1 MDVLFCKVMFDMNI
15 LVYVFYLIV
24 IFRCVGE
31 LLNYIYNNELILFF
45 KMFNLYEWIGE
56 INNK

>member
-1 MDVLFCKVMFDMNI
+1 MPDMNI
-15 LVYVFYLIV
+15 LVHIPYLIV
-24 IFRCVGE
+24 IFRRAG
-31 LLNYIYNNELILFF
+31 NSSNYIYIYNNESILSL

>member
-1 MDVLFCKVMFDMNI
+1 MPDMNI
-15 LVYVFYLIV
+15 LVRILYLIV
-24 IFRCVGE
+24 IFRRAGDSS
-31 LLNYIYNNELILFF
+31 NYIYNNESILSL